1 MDAKNRERTKIFEES
16 EVDNK
21 FLHHNKQKFI

>member
-1 MDAKNRERTKIFEES
+1 MVAKTRERTKIFEES
-16 EVDNK
+16 EVGNK